1 MATQKQVE
9 ANRANAQK
17 STGPKTP
24 EGRAAVRLNGVKH
37 GLTSKIL
44 VLDGEQESDFTELLA
59 SLEAEHWP
67 ATPSEEILVRQL
79 AMASWR
85 LRRLYHVEAAVFAVR
100 LTDLE
105 EDMEDDYTTKLPD
118 IERLAYVAI
127 DDARRRSVLD
137 NLSRYESRLER
148 SFYKALHE
156 LQRLHAAPKTKM
168 QNQTQSDPAAT
179 LKPNTCDEIDTCASV
194 NPASSSP
201 PLPQP
206 PSPPTGLRGAEP
218 PDSASPSTTP
228 PPPTGPER
236 KMSVGAQISPS
247 PLTRPPS
254 SPAIAYS

>member
-1 MATQKQVE
+1 MATQKQIE

-44 VLDGEQESDFTELLA
+44 VLDGEQEADFNELLS
-59 SLEAEHWP
+59 SLEAEHQP

-156 LQRLHAAPKTKM
+156 LQRLRAQRQSEMK
-168 QNQTQSDPAAT
+168 NQTQSEA
-179 LKPNTCDEIDTCASV
+179 
-194 NPASSSP
+194 
-201 PLPQP
+201 
-206 PSPPTGLRGAEP
+206 
-218 PDSASPSTTP
+218 P
-228 PPPTGPER
+228 PPVPVLVPAPPRPAPQSVDCSGDPSYLTHASDRHRLHDHER
-236 KMSVGAQISPS
+236 HSRRYVGQVDDLPSHAMSEPGAH
-247 PLTRPPS
+247 PLRSLLRTDL
-254 SPAIAYS
+254 